1 MADASSSNSRVPEG
15 SSKPARS
22 ETASVGE
29 VFDLVRDYAKQE
41 TLGPLKGAAR
51 WLLLGSVGSLLLGT
65 GLLIVLIALLRL
77 LQTEMSVFDGA
88 FSWAP
93 YGIVVFVALVWTGMA
108 LSRIKKATL
117 GKEPK

>member
-1 MADASSSNSRVPEG
+1 MADPSSSNSRFPED
-15 SSKPARS
+15 SSKSARS

-29 VFDLVRDYAKQE
+29 VFELVRDYAKQE

-51 WLLLGSVGSLLLGT
+51 WLVLGSIGSLLLGT

-77 LQTEMSVFDGA
+77 LQTELTAFDGA
-88 FSWAP
+88 FSWVP
-93 YGIVVFVALVWTGMA
+93 YAIVVFVALIWTGMA